1 MDKVKDKGAIIVCAV
16 AIVLI
21 IVLLVVKGGQKNNDE
36 NTNQNTNKQIE
47 NSVTE
52 PTQDNTTVEKYVQES
67 ANGGKVNTSEQL
79 KKTKTIDGL
88 EISDIRLV
96 ENGNLSQIV
105 ANVKN
110 PTSETKGN
118 FDILI
123 TALDENGNKLLSLT
137 GVIDTVKPGETVQL
151 NASVTADIANAY
163 DFTVEKK

>member
-1 MDKVKDKGAIIVCAV
+1 MDKLKDKGAIIVCAI

-21 IVLLVVKGGQKNNDE
+21 IVILVASGNKKNNDK
-36 NTNQNTNKQIE
+36 NLIQNTKIE
-47 NSVTE
+47 NSVSETNNKE
-52 PTQDNTTVEKYVQES
+52 VEKYVQES
-67 ANGGKVNTSEQL
+67 ANGGKVNTSEEL
-79 KKTKTIDGL
+79 KKPKTIDGL

-110 PTSETKGN
+110 TTSQTKGN

-151 NASVTADIANAY
+151 NAAVTADIANAY

>member
-21 IVLLVVKGGQKNNDE
+21 IVLLVVKGGQKNNVE
-36 NTNQNTNKQIE
+36 NANQNTNNQIE

-52 PTQDNTTVEKYVQES
+52 PTQD
-67 ANGGKVNTSEQL
+67 
-79 KKTKTIDGL
+79 
-88 EISDIRLV
+88 
-96 ENGNLSQIV
+96 
-105 ANVKN
+105 
-110 PTSETKGN
+110 N

>member
-21 IVLLVVKGGQKNNDE
+21 IVLLVVKGGQKNNVE
-36 NTNQNTNKQIE
+36 NTNQNTSNQIE

-52 PTQDNTTVEKYVQES
+52 PAQNNTTVEKYVQES

-96 ENGNLSQIV
+96 ENGN
-105 ANVKN
+105 
-110 PTSETKGN
+110 
-118 FDILI
+118 
-123 TALDENGNKLLSLT
+123 KLLSLT

>member
-21 IVLLVVKGGQKNNDE
+21 IVLLVVKGGQKNNVE
-36 NTNQNTNKQIE
+36 NANQNTNNQIE

-96 ENGNLSQIV
+96 EN
-105 ANVKN
+105 
-110 PTSETKGN
+110 
-118 FDILI
+118 
-123 TALDENGNKLLSLT
+123 
-137 GVIDTVKPGETVQL
+137 
-151 NASVTADIANAY
+151 
-163 DFTVEKK
+163 